1 MSTKGCVG
9 LFLFCLELELFAK
22 IKKKIHS
29 FYTLT
34 DTSFINNSISKQN
47 KKNPTHPF
55 VDIRTRETCAKFQ
68 QKILNPTV
76 VGARQRFQFS
86 RQITWFLGNT
96 RAFSKFKYWILHHLI
111 SIIKL
116 QNNWS
121 VKLNFMLIMRANLIK
136 KDSSIKKVLQHRHF
150 PVNVAKFFSTV
161 FRQNMLG

>member
-76 VGARQRFQFS
+76 VGAPSKVSIFQTNNLVS
-86 RQITWFLGNT
+86 RKYKSFL
-96 RAFSKFKYWILHHLI
+96 
-111 SIIKL
+111 
-116 QNNWS
+116 
-121 VKLNFMLIMRANLIK
+121 
-136 KDSSIKKVLQHRHF
+136 
-150 PVNVAKFFSTV
+150 
-161 FRQNMLG
+161 